1 MRHIIR
7 QGDIMLVPISETP
20 HGAKL
25 VEAESGRLIL
35 ARGEATGHHHS
46 VAMADR
52 VALFREDGAGAGL
65 FLFNG
70 GPGAVMLE
78 HQEHSALAIPTG
90 AFEVR
95 RQAEYTPAALRR
107 VED

>member
-1 MRHIIR
+1 MHHVIR

-20 HGAKL
+20 LGAKP
-25 VEAESGRLIL
+25 VEAENGRLIL

-46 VAMADR
+46 VAMTDR
-52 VALFREDGAGAGL
+52 VALFREDGSGAGL

-70 GPGAVMLE
+70 GPGAVTLE
-78 HQEHSALAIPTG
+78 HQEHSALAIPPG

-95 RQAEYTPAALRR
+95 RQVEYAPAAPRR